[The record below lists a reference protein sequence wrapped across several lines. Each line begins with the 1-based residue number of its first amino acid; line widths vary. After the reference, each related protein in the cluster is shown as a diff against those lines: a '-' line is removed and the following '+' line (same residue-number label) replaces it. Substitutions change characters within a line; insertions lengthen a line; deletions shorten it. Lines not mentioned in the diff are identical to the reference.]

1 MLSSQNAIVNSQ
13 RYVSLQYNGSLR
25 YQREK
30 QLGIYLQC
38 GVMKFLLIS
47 SFNLKT
53 NFTVL

>member
-25 YQREK
+25 YQREE